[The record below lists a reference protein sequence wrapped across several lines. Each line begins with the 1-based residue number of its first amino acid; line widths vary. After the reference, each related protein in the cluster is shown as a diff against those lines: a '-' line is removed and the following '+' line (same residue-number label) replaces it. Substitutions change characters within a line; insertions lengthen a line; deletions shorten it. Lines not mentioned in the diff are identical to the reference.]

1 MNTAAPVS
9 GPLPAGGTTSST
21 PERQNGTPMHQRTVP
36 HSVFRREPDPADS
49 FIDLNRLLTIL
60 VRRARLIALSV
71 ALAVTLGITYLV
83 FATSVYTSLTQILL
97 DEDLSRYAEESEP
110 SPQSSQQ
117 VDMRISSAVEILK
130 SGRLAQRV
138 VDDLKLADNET
149 ILNPPQ
155 SPVAVVKGWAKSLT
169 SSTPAA
175 SEEALANG
183 RREKAAATLQQSL
196 TVERVG
202 RSAVLAVSFRSTD
215 PQLTAAI
222 TKRFA
227 EAFFED
233 QLSANFTATEQA
245 STWLQERLT
254 DIQARAQEA
263 ALEVERYRSENGL
276 TTARGEL
283 MSEQQLADLNSQ
295 LILAQADA
303 ASASARYA
311 QFRAIVEQGPD
322 KAIDNASIP
331 TQQAGGS
338 VLQELRERYNSVVKR
353 AQDIAQNFG
362 DDHPQAAALLA
373 EKENLAGQIYRELQQ
388 LTASFRNEYEV
399 ARSREVSLR
408 DSIGKV
414 AGNNAEANR
423 SSVRLRELEQKATA
437 LKALSE
443 SYLARFEQASQK
455 QSFPIAKARVIS
467 DAGVPTSPSSPKKTL
482 VLGLS
487 LVLGLMAGGALT
499 FVQELR
505 ERTFRLEN
513 DLRTILGLKPLGY
526 LPQVGG
532 SRKRKPAI
540 TGAKVVKTEPVPGEE
555 DDVIPL
561 ERMTRVVL
569 DAPRSAFAET
579 LRNARLTSETMLH
592 GRESRV
598 IGVTSALPGE
608 GKSTVA
614 TNFAAL
620 LAVSGKRTLLIDAD
634 VRRPGLSAMM
644 KPPPQ
649 VGLVEVLQGEIPW
662 MQAIK
667 TDRRSQLTI
676 LPIALRTDDARRHE
690 ANELMSS
697 VAMKQ
702 FIEEARQAYDYV
714 VVDLPPLGPV
724 VDAKAF
730 EPLADG
736 FLFVIEWGKT
746 STALVRELLAAEHR
760 IEGKVLGAILN
771 KADMSALP
779 SYSDA
784 GAAERHRDLYHQYY
798 VDQV

>member
-1 MNTAAPVS
+1 
-9 GPLPAGGTTSST
+9 
-21 PERQNGTPMHQRTVP
+21 MHQRTVP
-36 HSVFRREPDPADS
+36 HSSILRREPDPSDS
-49 FIDLNRLLTIL
+49 FIDLNRLLAIL
-60 VRRARLIALSV
+60 VRRARLIGLSV
-71 ALAVTLGITYLV
+71 ALAVALGVAYLL
-83 FATSVYTSLTQILL
+83 FATPVYTSQTQILL

-117 VDMRISSAVEILK
+117 IDMRISSAAEILK
-130 SGRLAQRV
+130 SGRLALRV
-138 VDDLKLADNET
+138 VDDLKLSDNET

-155 SPVAVVKGWAKSLT
+155 SPVAMVKGWAKALT
-169 SSTPAA
+169 SSAPDVP
-175 SEEALANG
+175 EEALANG

-196 TVERVG
+196 TVERAG

-215 PQLTAAI
+215 PQLAAAI
-222 TKRFA
+222 TRRYA

-311 QFRAIVEQGPD
+311 QFKAIVEQGPD
-322 KAIDNASIP
+322 KAVDNASIP

-353 AQDIAQNFG
+353 AQDITQNFG
-362 DDHPQAAALLA
+362 ADHPQAAALRA
-373 EKENLAGQIYRELQQ
+373 EKEDLAGQIYRELQQ
-388 LTASFRNEYEV
+388 LTASYRNEYEV
-399 ARSREVSLR
+399 ARSRETSLR
-408 DSIGKV
+408 ENIDKV
-414 AGNNAEANR
+414 AGSNAVANR

-443 SYLARFEQASQK
+443 SYLSRFEQASQK

-467 DAGVPTSPSSPKKTL
+467 DAGVPTAPSSPKKTL

-505 ERTFRLEN
+505 ERAFRLEN
-513 DLRTILGLKPLGY
+513 DVRTILGLKPLGY
-526 LPQVGG
+526 LPLVGG
-532 SRKRKPAI
+532 QKKRKPAMI
-540 TGAKVVKTEPVPGEE
+540 GAKAVKAEPAPGEADE
-555 DDVIPL
+555 DIPL
-561 ERMTRVVL
+561 ERMTRIVL

-579 LRNARLTSETMLH
+579 LRNAKLTSETMLT

-620 LAVSGKRTLLIDAD
+620 LAISGKRTLLIDAD

-644 KPPPQ
+644 KPAPQ
-649 VGLVEVLQGEIPW
+649 VGLIEAVSGEIPW
-662 MQAIK
+662 TQAVK

-676 LPIALRTDDARRHE
+676 LPIALGKDVARRHDG
-690 ANELMSS
+690 NELISS
-697 VAMKQ
+697 PAMKQ
-702 FIEEARQAYDYV
+702 LLDEARQAFDYV
-714 VVDLPPLGPV
+714 IVDLAPVGPV

-736 FLFVIEWGKT
+736 FLFVVEWGKT
-746 STALVRELLAAEHR
+746 PSNLVRDLLATKHR
-760 IEGKVLGAILN
+760 IEAKTLGVVLN
-771 KADMSALP
+771 KTDMAALAR
-779 SYSDA
+779 YSDA
-784 GAAERHRDLYHQYY
+784 GAAEKYRDLYDQYY
-798 VDQV
+798 TDNMEAAARR

>member
-1 MNTAAPVS
+1 
-9 GPLPAGGTTSST
+9 
-21 PERQNGTPMHQRTVP
+21 MHQRTVP
-36 HSVFRREPDPADS
+36 HSSILRREPDPSDS
-49 FIDLNRLLTIL
+49 FIDLNRLLAIL
-60 VRRARLIALSV
+60 VRRARLIGLSV
-71 ALAVTLGITYLV
+71 ALAVALGVAYLL
-83 FATSVYTSLTQILL
+83 FATPIYTSQTQILL

-117 VDMRISSAVEILK
+117 IDMRISSAAEILK
-130 SGRLAQRV
+130 SGRLALRV
-138 VDDLKLADNET
+138 VDDLKLSDNET

-155 SPVAVVKGWAKSLT
+155 SPVAMVKGWAKALT
-169 SSTPAA
+169 SSGPDVSQA
-175 SEEALANG
+175 ALANG

-196 TVERVG
+196 TVERAG

-215 PQLTAAI
+215 PQLAAAI
-222 TKRFA
+222 TKRYA

-311 QFRAIVEQGPD
+311 QFKAIVEQGPD
-322 KAIDNASIP
+322 KAVDNASIP

-353 AQDIAQNFG
+353 AQDITQNFG
-362 DDHPQAAALLA
+362 ADHPQAAALRA
-373 EKENLAGQIYRELQQ
+373 EKEDLAGQIYRELQQ
-388 LTASFRNEYEV
+388 LTASYRNEYEV
-399 ARSREVSLR
+399 ARSRETSLR
-408 DSIGKV
+408 ENIDKV
-414 AGNNAEANR
+414 AGSNAVANR

-443 SYLARFEQASQK
+443 SYLSRFEQASQK

-467 DAGVPTSPSSPKKTL
+467 DAGVPTAPSSPKKTL

-505 ERTFRLEN
+505 ERAFRLEN
-513 DLRTILGLKPLGY
+513 DVRTILGLKPLGY
-526 LPQVGG
+526 LPLVGG
-532 SRKRKPAI
+532 QKKRKPAMI
-540 TGAKVVKTEPVPGEE
+540 GAKAVKAEPAPGEAEE
-555 DDVIPL
+555 DIPL
-561 ERMTRVVL
+561 ERMTRIVL

-579 LRNARLTSETMLH
+579 LRNAKLTSETMLT

-620 LAVSGKRTLLIDAD
+620 LAISGKRTLLIDAD

-644 KPPPQ
+644 KPAPQ
-649 VGLVEVLQGEIPW
+649 VGLIEAVSGEIPW
-662 MQAIK
+662 TQAVK

-676 LPIALRTDDARRHE
+676 LPIALGKDAARRHDG
-690 ANELMSS
+690 NELISS
-697 VAMKQ
+697 PAMKQ
-702 FIEEARQAYDYV
+702 LLDEARQAFDYV
-714 VVDLPPLGPV
+714 IVDLAPVGPV

-736 FLFVIEWGKT
+736 FLFVVEWGKT
-746 STALVRELLAAEHR
+746 PSNLVRDLLAAEHR
-760 IEGKVLGAILN
+760 IEAKTLGVVLN
-771 KADMSALP
+771 KTDMAALAR
-779 SYSDA
+779 YSDA
-784 GAAERHRDLYHQYY
+784 GAAEKYRDLYDQYY
-798 VDQV
+798 TDNMEAAARR

>member
-1 MNTAAPVS
+1 
-9 GPLPAGGTTSST
+9 
-21 PERQNGTPMHQRTVP
+21 MHQRTVP
-36 HSVFRREPDPADS
+36 HSSILRREPDPSDS

-60 VRRARLIALSV
+60 VRRARLIGLSV
-71 ALAVTLGITYLV
+71 ALAVALGVAYLV
-83 FATSVYTSLTQILL
+83 FATPVYTSMTQILL

-110 SPQSSQQ
+110 GPQSSQQ
-117 VDMRISSAVEILK
+117 VDMRIASAAEILK
-130 SGRLAQRV
+130 SGRLALRV

-149 ILNPPQ
+149 IINPPQ
-155 SPVAVVKGWAKSLT
+155 SPVAVAKGWIKAIASFGAT
-169 SSTPAA
+169 GPQA
-175 SEEALANG
+175 SEEAIANG
-183 RREKAAATLQQSL
+183 RREKAAAVLQQAL
-196 TVERVG
+196 TVERVS

-215 PQLTAAI
+215 PQLAAAV
-222 TKRFA
+222 TKRYT

-245 STWLQERLT
+245 SSWLQERLT

-263 ALEVERYRSENGL
+263 ALEVEQYRAENGL

-311 QFRAIVEQGPD
+311 QFKAIVEQGPD
-322 KAIDNASIP
+322 KAIDNATIP
-331 TQQAGGS
+331 TQGTDAS
-338 VLQELRERYNSVVKR
+338 ALQELRNRYNSVVKR
-353 AQDIAQNFG
+353 AQDITKNFG
-362 DDHPQAAALLA
+362 ADHPQAAALRA
-373 EKENLAGQIYRELQQ
+373 EKEDLVGQIYRELQQ
-388 LTASFRNEYEV
+388 LTTSYRNEYDV
-399 ARSREVSLR
+399 ARSRETSLR
-408 DSIGKV
+408 ENIQKV

-443 SYLARFEQASQK
+443 SYLSRFEQASQK

-467 DAGVPTSPSSPKKTL
+467 DAGVPVSPSSPSKTM

-487 LVLGLMAGGALT
+487 VVLGLMAGGALT
-499 FVQELR
+499 FVQEMR
-505 ERTFRLEN
+505 ERAFRLEN
-513 DLRTILGLKPLGY
+513 DVRTILGLKPLGY
-526 LPQVGG
+526 LPLVGG
-532 SRKRKPAI
+532 APRKRKPATI
-540 TGAKVVKTEPVPGEE
+540 GAKALKTEPPSGAED

-569 DAPRSAFAET
+569 DAPRSAFTET
-579 LRNARLTSETMLH
+579 LRNAKLAAETMLH
-592 GRESRV
+592 GRQNRV

-620 LAVSGKRTLLIDAD
+620 LAISGKRTLLIDAD

-644 KPPPQ
+644 KPAPQ
-649 VGLVEVLQGEIPW
+649 TGLVEVLRGELPW
-662 MQAIK
+662 TQAVK
-667 TDRRSQLTI
+667 TDRRSQLAI
-676 LPIALRTDDARRHE
+676 LPIALHPGKARRHD

-697 VAMKQ
+697 NAMKEL
-702 FIEEARQAYDYV
+702 IDEARQHFDYV
-714 VVDLPPLGPV
+714 VVDLTPLGPV

-736 FLFVIEWGKT
+736 FLFVVEWGRT
-746 STALVRELLAAEHR
+746 SANFVRDLLAAEHR
-760 IEGKVLGAILN
+760 IEGKTLGVILN
-771 KADMSALP
+771 KTDMAAL
-779 SYSDA
+779 SRYSDA
-784 GAAERHRDLYHQYY
+784 GGAEQYRDLYEKYY
-798 VDQV
+798 TDSMKGMTG

>member
-1 MNTAAPVS
+1 
-9 GPLPAGGTTSST
+9 
-21 PERQNGTPMHQRTVP
+21 MHQRTVP
-36 HSVFRREPDPADS
+36 HSSILRREPDPSDS
-49 FIDLNRLLTIL
+49 FIDLNRLLAIL
-60 VRRARLIALSV
+60 VRRARLIGLSV
-71 ALAVTLGITYLV
+71 ALAVALGVAYLL
-83 FATSVYTSLTQILL
+83 FATPVYTSQTQILL

-117 VDMRISSAVEILK
+117 IDMRISSAAEILK
-130 SGRLAQRV
+130 SGRLALRV
-138 VDDLKLADNET
+138 VDDLKLSDNET

-155 SPVAVVKGWAKSLT
+155 SPVAMVKGWAKALT
-169 SSTPAA
+169 SSGPDVP
-175 SEEALANG
+175 EEALANG
-183 RREKAAATLQQSL
+183 RREKAAASLQQSL
-196 TVERVG
+196 TVERAG

-215 PQLTAAI
+215 PQLAAAI
-222 TKRFA
+222 TRRYA

-311 QFRAIVEQGPD
+311 QFKAIVEQGPD
-322 KAIDNASIP
+322 KAVDNASIP

-353 AQDIAQNFG
+353 AQDITQNFG
-362 DDHPQAAALLA
+362 ADHPQAAALRA
-373 EKENLAGQIYRELQQ
+373 EKEDLAGQIYRELQQ
-388 LTASFRNEYEV
+388 LTASYRNEYEV
-399 ARSREVSLR
+399 ARSRETSLR
-408 DSIGKV
+408 ENIDKV
-414 AGNNAEANR
+414 AGSNAVANR

-443 SYLARFEQASQK
+443 SYLSRFEQASQK

-467 DAGVPTSPSSPKKTL
+467 DAGVPTAPSSPKKTL

-505 ERTFRLEN
+505 ERAFRLEN
-513 DLRTILGLKPLGY
+513 DVRTILGLKPLGY
-526 LPQVGG
+526 LPLVGG
-532 SRKRKPAI
+532 QKKRKPAMI
-540 TGAKVVKTEPVPGEE
+540 GAKAVKAEPAPGEADE
-555 DDVIPL
+555 DIPL
-561 ERMTRVVL
+561 ERMTRIVL

-579 LRNARLTSETMLH
+579 LRNAKLTSETMLT

-620 LAVSGKRTLLIDAD
+620 LAISGKRTLLIDAD

-644 KPPPQ
+644 KPAPQ
-649 VGLVEVLQGEIPW
+649 VGLIEAVSGEIPW
-662 MQAIK
+662 TQAVK

-676 LPIALRTDDARRHE
+676 LPIALGKDAARRHDG
-690 ANELMSS
+690 NELISS
-697 VAMKQ
+697 PAMKQ
-702 FIEEARQAYDYV
+702 LLDEARQAFDYV
-714 VVDLPPLGPV
+714 IVDLAPVGPV

-736 FLFVIEWGKT
+736 FLFVVEWGKT
-746 STALVRELLAAEHR
+746 PSNLVRDLLAAEHR
-760 IEGKVLGAILN
+760 IEAKTLGVVLN
-771 KADMSALP
+771 KTDMAALAR
-779 SYSDA
+779 YSDA
-784 GAAERHRDLYHQYY
+784 GAAEKYRDLYDQYY
-798 VDQV
+798 TDNMEAAARR

>member
-1 MNTAAPVS
+1 
-9 GPLPAGGTTSST
+9 
-21 PERQNGTPMHQRTVP
+21 MHQRTVP
-36 HSVFRREPDPADS
+36 HSSILRREPDPSDS
-49 FIDLNRLLTIL
+49 FIDLNRLLAIL
-60 VRRARLIALSV
+60 VRRARLIGLSV
-71 ALAVTLGITYLV
+71 ALAVALGVAYLL
-83 FATSVYTSLTQILL
+83 FATPVYTSQTQILL

-117 VDMRISSAVEILK
+117 IDMRISSAAEILK
-130 SGRLAQRV
+130 SGRLALRV
-138 VDDLKLADNET
+138 VDDLKLSDNET

-155 SPVAVVKGWAKSLT
+155 SPVAMVKGWAKALT
-169 SSTPAA
+169 SSGPDA

-196 TVERVG
+196 TVERAG

-215 PQLTAAI
+215 PQLAAAI
-222 TKRFA
+222 TKRYA
-227 EAFFED
+227 EAFFEE

-254 DIQARAQEA
+254 DIQARAQDA
-263 ALEVERYRSENGL
+263 ALEVERYRDENGL

-311 QFRAIVEQGPD
+311 QFKAIVEQGPD
-322 KAIDNASIP
+322 KAVDNASIP

-353 AQDIAQNFG
+353 AQDITQNFG
-362 DDHPQAAALLA
+362 ADHPQAAALRA
-373 EKENLAGQIYRELQQ
+373 EKEDLAGQIYRELQQ
-388 LTASFRNEYEV
+388 LTASYRNEYEV
-399 ARSREVSLR
+399 ARSRETSLR
-408 DSIGKV
+408 ENIDKV
-414 AGNNAEANR
+414 AGSNAVANR

-443 SYLARFEQASQK
+443 SYLSRFEQASQK

-467 DAGVPTSPSSPKKTL
+467 DAGVPTAPSSPKKTL

-505 ERTFRLEN
+505 ERAFRLEN
-513 DLRTILGLKPLGY
+513 DVRTILGLKPLGY
-526 LPQVGG
+526 LPLVGG
-532 SRKRKPAI
+532 QKKRKPAMI
-540 TGAKVVKTEPVPGEE
+540 GAKAVKAEPAPGEADE
-555 DDVIPL
+555 DIPL
-561 ERMTRVVL
+561 ERMTRIVL

-579 LRNARLTSETMLH
+579 LRNAKLTSETMLTGH
-592 GRESRV
+592 ESRV

-620 LAVSGKRTLLIDAD
+620 LAISGKRTLLIDAD

-644 KPPPQ
+644 KPAPQ
-649 VGLVEVLQGEIPW
+649 IGLIEAVSGEIPW
-662 MQAIK
+662 TQAVK

-676 LPIALRTDDARRHE
+676 LPIALGKDAARRHDG
-690 ANELMSS
+690 NELISS
-697 VAMKQ
+697 PAMKQ
-702 FIEEARQAYDYV
+702 LLDEARQAFDYV
-714 VVDLPPLGPV
+714 IVDLAPVGPV

-736 FLFVIEWGKT
+736 YLFVVEWGKT
-746 STALVRELLAAEHR
+746 PSNLVRDLLAAEHR
-760 IEGKVLGAILN
+760 IEAKTLGVVLN
-771 KADMSALP
+771 KTDMAALAR
-779 SYSDA
+779 YSDA
-784 GAAERHRDLYHQYY
+784 GAAEKYRDLYDQYY
-798 VDQV
+798 TDNMEAAARR

>member
-1 MNTAAPVS
+1 
-9 GPLPAGGTTSST
+9 
-21 PERQNGTPMHQRTVP
+21 MHQRTVP
-36 HSVFRREPDPADS
+36 HSSILRREPDPSDS
-49 FIDLNRLLTIL
+49 FIDLNRLLAIL
-60 VRRARLIALSV
+60 VRRARLIGLSV
-71 ALAVTLGITYLV
+71 ALAVALGVAYLL
-83 FATSVYTSLTQILL
+83 FATPVYTSQTQILL

-117 VDMRISSAVEILK
+117 IDMRISSAAEILK
-130 SGRLAQRV
+130 SGRLALRV

-155 SPVAVVKGWAKSLT
+155 SPIAMVKGWAKALT
-169 SSTPAA
+169 SSDPDVP
-175 SEEALANG
+175 EEALANG

-196 TVERVG
+196 TVERAG

-215 PQLTAAI
+215 PQLAAAI
-222 TKRFA
+222 TKRYA

-254 DIQARAQEA
+254 DIQARAQDA
-263 ALEVERYRSENGL
+263 ALEVERYRDENGL

-311 QFRAIVEQGPD
+311 QFKAIVEQGPD
-322 KAIDNASIP
+322 KAVDNASIP

-338 VLQELRERYNSVVKR
+338 VLQQLRERYNSVVKR
-353 AQDIAQNFG
+353 GQDIAQNFG
-362 DDHPQAAALLA
+362 ADHPQAAALRA
-373 EKENLAGQIYRELQQ
+373 EKEDLAGQIYRELQQ
-388 LTASFRNEYEV
+388 LTASYRNEYEV
-399 ARSREVSLR
+399 ARSRETSLR
-408 DSIGKV
+408 ENIDKV
-414 AGNNAEANR
+414 AGSNAVANR

-443 SYLARFEQASQK
+443 SYLSRFEQASQK

-467 DAGVPTSPSSPKKTL
+467 DAGVPTAPSSPKKTL

-505 ERTFRLEN
+505 ERAFRLEN
-513 DLRTILGLKPLGY
+513 DVRTILGLKPLGY
-526 LPQVGG
+526 LPLVGG
-532 SRKRKPAI
+532 QKKRKPAMI
-540 TGAKVVKTEPVPGEE
+540 GAKAVKAEPAPGEAEE
-555 DDVIPL
+555 DIPL
-561 ERMTRVVL
+561 ERMTRIVL

-579 LRNARLTSETMLH
+579 LRNAKLTSETMLT

-620 LAVSGKRTLLIDAD
+620 LAISGKRTLLIDAD

-644 KPPPQ
+644 KPAPQ
-649 VGLVEVLQGEIPW
+649 IGLIEAVSGEIPW
-662 MQAIK
+662 TQAVK

-676 LPIALRTDDARRHE
+676 LPIALGKDAARRHDG
-690 ANELMSS
+690 NELISS
-697 VAMKQ
+697 PAMKQ
-702 FIEEARQAYDYV
+702 LLDEARQAFDYV
-714 VVDLPPLGPV
+714 IVDLAPVGPV

-736 FLFVIEWGKT
+736 FLFVVEWGKT
-746 STALVRELLAAEHR
+746 PSNLVRDLLAAEHR
-760 IEGKVLGAILN
+760 IEAKTLGIVLN
-771 KADMSALP
+771 KTDMAALAR
-779 SYSDA
+779 YSDA
-784 GAAERHRDLYHQYY
+784 GAAEKYRDLYDQYY
-798 VDQV
+798 TDNMEAAARR

>member
-1 MNTAAPVS
+1 
-9 GPLPAGGTTSST
+9 
-21 PERQNGTPMHQRTVP
+21 MHQRTVP
-36 HSVFRREPDPADS
+36 HSSILRREPDPSDS
-49 FIDLNRLLTIL
+49 FIDLNRLLAIL
-60 VRRARLIALSV
+60 VRRARLIGLSV
-71 ALAVTLGITYLV
+71 ALAVALGVAYLL
-83 FATSVYTSLTQILL
+83 FATPVYTSQTQILL

-117 VDMRISSAVEILK
+117 IDMRISSAAEILK
-130 SGRLAQRV
+130 SGRLALRV
-138 VDDLKLADNET
+138 VDDLKLSDNET

-155 SPVAVVKGWAKSLT
+155 SPVAMVKGWAKVLT
-169 SSTPAA
+169 SSGPDV
-175 SEEALANG
+175 SEEAMANG

-196 TVERVG
+196 TVERAG

-215 PQLTAAI
+215 PQLAAAI
-222 TKRFA
+222 TKRYA

-254 DIQARAQEA
+254 DIQARAQDA
-263 ALEVERYRSENGL
+263 ALEVERYRDENGL

-311 QFRAIVEQGPD
+311 QFKAIVEQGPD
-322 KAIDNASIP
+322 KAVDNASIP

-353 AQDIAQNFG
+353 AQDITQNFG
-362 DDHPQAAALLA
+362 ADHPQAAALRA
-373 EKENLAGQIYRELQQ
+373 EREDLAGQIYRELQQ
-388 LTASFRNEYEV
+388 LTASYRNEYEV
-399 ARSREVSLR
+399 ARSRETSLR
-408 DSIGKV
+408 ENIDKV
-414 AGNNAEANR
+414 AGSNAVANR

-443 SYLARFEQASQK
+443 SYLSRFEQASQK

-467 DAGVPTSPSSPKKTL
+467 DAGVPTAPSSPKKTL

-505 ERTFRLEN
+505 ERAFRLEN
-513 DLRTILGLKPLGY
+513 DVRTILGLKPLGY
-526 LPQVGG
+526 LPLVGG
-532 SRKRKPAI
+532 QKKRKPAMI
-540 TGAKVVKTEPVPGEE
+540 GAKAVKAEPAPGEAEE
-555 DDVIPL
+555 DIPL
-561 ERMTRVVL
+561 ERMTRIVL

-579 LRNARLTSETMLH
+579 LRNAKLTSETMLTGH
-592 GRESRV
+592 ESRV

-620 LAVSGKRTLLIDAD
+620 LAISGKRTLLIDAD

-644 KPPPQ
+644 KPAPQ
-649 VGLVEVLQGEIPW
+649 IGLIEAVSGEIPW
-662 MQAIK
+662 TQAVK

-676 LPIALRTDDARRHE
+676 LPIALGKDAARRHDG
-690 ANELMSS
+690 NELISS
-697 VAMKQ
+697 PAMKQ
-702 FIEEARQAYDYV
+702 LLDEARQAFDYV
-714 VVDLPPLGPV
+714 IVDLAPVGPV

-736 FLFVIEWGKT
+736 FLFVVEWGKT
-746 STALVRELLAAEHR
+746 PSNLVRDLLAAEHR
-760 IEGKVLGAILN
+760 IEAKTLGVVLN
-771 KADMSALP
+771 KTDMAALAR
-779 SYSDA
+779 YSDA
-784 GAAERHRDLYHQYY
+784 GAAEKYRDLYDQYY
-798 VDQV
+798 TDNMEAAARR

>member
-1 MNTAAPVS
+1 
-9 GPLPAGGTTSST
+9 
-21 PERQNGTPMHQRTVP
+21 MHQRTVP
-36 HSVFRREPDPADS
+36 HSSILRREPDPSDS
-49 FIDLNRLLTIL
+49 FIDLNRLLAIL
-60 VRRARLIALSV
+60 VRRARLIGLSV
-71 ALAVTLGITYLV
+71 ALAVALGIAYLL
-83 FATSVYTSLTQILL
+83 FATPVYTSQTQILL

-117 VDMRISSAVEILK
+117 IDMRISSAAEILK
-130 SGRLAQRV
+130 SGRLALRV

-155 SPVAVVKGWAKSLT
+155 SPVAMVKGWAKALT
-169 SSTPAA
+169 SSGPDVP
-175 SEEALANG
+175 EEALANG

-196 TVERVG
+196 TVERAG

-215 PQLTAAI
+215 PQLAAAI
-222 TKRFA
+222 TKRYA

-254 DIQARAQEA
+254 DIQARAQDA
-263 ALEVERYRSENGL
+263 ALEVERYRDENGL

-311 QFRAIVEQGPD
+311 QFKAIVEQGPD
-322 KAIDNASIP
+322 KAVDNASIP

-338 VLQELRERYNSVVKR
+338 VLQQLRERYNSVVKR
-353 AQDIAQNFG
+353 GQDIAQNFG
-362 DDHPQAAALLA
+362 ADHPQAAALRA
-373 EKENLAGQIYRELQQ
+373 EKEDLAGQIYRELQQ
-388 LTASFRNEYEV
+388 LTASYRNEYEV
-399 ARSREVSLR
+399 ARSRETSLR
-408 DSIGKV
+408 ENIDKV
-414 AGNNAEANR
+414 AGSNAVANR

-443 SYLARFEQASQK
+443 SYLSRFEQASQK

-467 DAGVPTSPSSPKKTL
+467 DAGVPTAPSSPKKTL

-505 ERTFRLEN
+505 ERAFRLEN
-513 DLRTILGLKPLGY
+513 DVRTILGLKPLGY
-526 LPQVGG
+526 LPLVGG
-532 SRKRKPAI
+532 QKKRKPAMI
-540 TGAKVVKTEPVPGEE
+540 GAKAVKAEPAPGEAEE
-555 DDVIPL
+555 DIPL
-561 ERMTRVVL
+561 ERMTRIVL

-579 LRNARLTSETMLH
+579 LRNAKLTSETMLT

-620 LAVSGKRTLLIDAD
+620 LAISGKRTLLIDAD

-644 KPPPQ
+644 KPAPQ
-649 VGLVEVLQGEIPW
+649 VGLIEAVSGEIPW
-662 MQAIK
+662 TQAVK

-676 LPIALRTDDARRHE
+676 LPIALGKDAARRHDG
-690 ANELMSS
+690 NELISS
-697 VAMKQ
+697 PAMKQ
-702 FIEEARQAYDYV
+702 LLDEARQAFDYV
-714 VVDLPPLGPV
+714 IVDLAPVGPV

-736 FLFVIEWGKT
+736 FLFVVEWGKT
-746 STALVRELLAAEHR
+746 PSNLVRDLLAAEHR
-760 IEGKVLGAILN
+760 IEAKTLGVVLN
-771 KADMSALP
+771 KTDMAALAR
-779 SYSDA
+779 YSDA
-784 GAAERHRDLYHQYY
+784 GAAEKYRDLYDQYY
-798 VDQV
+798 TDNMEAAARR

>member
-1 MNTAAPVS
+1 
-9 GPLPAGGTTSST
+9 
-21 PERQNGTPMHQRTVP
+21 MHQRTVP
-36 HSVFRREPDPADS
+36 HSSILRREPDPSDS
-49 FIDLNRLLTIL
+49 FIDLNRLLAIL
-60 VRRARLIALSV
+60 VRRARLIGLSV
-71 ALAVTLGITYLV
+71 ALAVTLGVAYLL
-83 FATSVYTSLTQILL
+83 FATPVYTSQTQILL

-117 VDMRISSAVEILK
+117 IDMRISSAAEILK
-130 SGRLAQRV
+130 SGRLALRV
-138 VDDLKLADNET
+138 VDDLKLSDNET

-155 SPVAVVKGWAKSLT
+155 SPVAMVKGWAKALT
-169 SSTPAA
+169 SSGPDV
-175 SEEALANG
+175 SQEALANG

-196 TVERVG
+196 TVERAG

-215 PQLTAAI
+215 PQLAAAI
-222 TKRFA
+222 TKRYA

-311 QFRAIVEQGPD
+311 QFKAIVEQGPD
-322 KAIDNASIP
+322 KAVDNASIP

-353 AQDIAQNFG
+353 AQDITQNFG
-362 DDHPQAAALLA
+362 ADHPQAAALRA
-373 EKENLAGQIYRELQQ
+373 EKEDLAGQIYRELQQ
-388 LTASFRNEYEV
+388 LTASYRNEYEV
-399 ARSREVSLR
+399 ARSRETSLR
-408 DSIGKV
+408 ENIDKV
-414 AGNNAEANR
+414 AGSNAVANR

-443 SYLARFEQASQK
+443 SYLSRFEQASQK

-467 DAGVPTSPSSPKKTL
+467 DAGVPTAPSSPKKTL

-505 ERTFRLEN
+505 ERAFRLEN
-513 DLRTILGLKPLGY
+513 DVRTILGLKPLGY
-526 LPQVGG
+526 LPLVGG
-532 SRKRKPAI
+532 QKKRKPMI
-540 TGAKVVKTEPVPGEE
+540 GAKAVKAEPAPGEADE
-555 DDVIPL
+555 DIPL
-561 ERMTRVVL
+561 ERMTRIVL

-579 LRNARLTSETMLH
+579 LRNAKLTSETMLT

-620 LAVSGKRTLLIDAD
+620 LAISGKRTLLIDAD

-644 KPPPQ
+644 KPAPQ
-649 VGLVEVLQGEIPW
+649 IGLIEAVSGEIPW
-662 MQAIK
+662 TQAVK

-676 LPIALRTDDARRHE
+676 LPIALGKDAARRHDG
-690 ANELMSS
+690 NELISS
-697 VAMKQ
+697 PAMKQ
-702 FIEEARQAYDYV
+702 LLDEARQAFDYV
-714 VVDLPPLGPV
+714 IVDLAPVGPV

-736 FLFVIEWGKT
+736 FLFVVEWGKT
-746 STALVRELLAAEHR
+746 PSNLVRDLLAAEHR
-760 IEGKVLGAILN
+760 IEAKTLGVVLN
-771 KADMSALP
+771 KTDMAALAR
-779 SYSDA
+779 YSDA
-784 GAAERHRDLYHQYY
+784 GAAEKYRDLYDQYY
-798 VDQV
+798 TDNMEAAARR

>member
-1 MNTAAPVS
+1 
-9 GPLPAGGTTSST
+9 
-21 PERQNGTPMHQRTVP
+21 MHQRTVS

-71 ALAVTLGITYLV
+71 ALAVALGVAYLLL
-83 FATSVYTSLTQILL
+83 ATPVYTSMTQILL

-117 VDMRISSAVEILK
+117 IDMRMASAVEILK
-130 SGRLAQRV
+130 SGRLALRV
-138 VDDLKLADNET
+138 VDDLKLADNDT
-149 ILNPPQ
+149 VLNPPR
-155 SPVAVVKGWAKSLT
+155 SPAAIVKGWAKSLASATPET
-169 SSTPAA
+169 S
-175 SEEALANG
+175 EDG
-183 RREKAAATLQQSL
+183 RRGKAAATLQQSL
-196 TVERVG
+196 TVERVA

-215 PQLTAAI
+215 PQLAAAV
-222 TKRFA
+222 TKRYA

-263 ALEVERYRSENGL
+263 ALEVERYRAENGL

-322 KAIDNASIP
+322 KAVDNASIP

-353 AQDIAQNFG
+353 AQDIARNFG
-362 DDHPQAAALLA
+362 ADHPQAAALRA
-373 EKENLAGQIYRELQQ
+373 ERENLAGQVYRELQQ

-408 DSIGKV
+408 ESIDKV
-414 AGNNAEANR
+414 AGSNAAANR

-443 SYLARFEQASQK
+443 SYLGRFEQASQK

-467 DAGVPTSPSSPKKTL
+467 DAGVPTSPSSPRKTL

-487 LVLGLMAGGALT
+487 LALGLMAGGALT

-505 ERTFRLEN
+505 ERAFRLEN
-513 DLRTILGLKPLGY
+513 DVRTILGLKPLGY
-526 LPQVGG
+526 LPLVGG
-532 SRKRKPAI
+532 PKRRRPATI
-540 TGAKVVKTEPVPGEE
+540 GAKAVKTEPGDGEE
-555 DDVIPL
+555 EDIPL

-569 DAPRSAFAET
+569 DAPRSVFAET
-579 LRNARLTSETMLH
+579 LRNAKLASDVMLH
-592 GRESRV
+592 GHGTRV
-598 IGVTSALPGE
+598 IGITSALPGE

-614 TNFAAL
+614 VNFAAL
-620 LAVSGKRTLLIDAD
+620 LAVSGRRTLLIDAD
-634 VRRPGLSAMM
+634 LRRPSLGAIM
-644 KPPPQ
+644 KPE
-649 VGLVEVLQGEIPW
+649 VGLIEALNGEIAW
-662 MQAIK
+662 NQAVR
-667 TDRRSQLTI
+667 TDRRSQLSI
-676 LPIALRTDDARRHE
+676 LPIALRPGADRAAH
-690 ANELMSS
+690 ANDLISS
-697 VAMKQ
+697 PAMRQ
-702 FIEEARQAYDYV
+702 LIEETRQAFDHV
-714 VVDLPPLGPV
+714 VVDLPPLAPV
-724 VDAKAF
+724 IDAKAF
-730 EPLADG
+730 EPMADG
-736 FLFVIEWGKT
+736 FLFVVEWGRT
-746 STALVRELLAAEHR
+746 PANLVRDLLAAEQR
-760 IEGKVLGAILN
+760 IESKILGVVLN
-771 KADMSALP
+771 KTDMDALP
-779 SYSDA
+779 RYSDA
-784 GAAERHRDLYHQYY
+784 GAAEKYRDLYDQYY
-798 VDQV
+798 TDSMKDIARR

>member
-1 MNTAAPVS
+1 
-9 GPLPAGGTTSST
+9 
-21 PERQNGTPMHQRTVP
+21 MHQRTVP
-36 HSVFRREPDPADS
+36 HSSILRREPDPSDS
-49 FIDLNRLLTIL
+49 FIDLNRLLAIL
-60 VRRARLIALSV
+60 VRRARLIGLSV
-71 ALAVTLGITYLV
+71 ALAVALGVAYLL
-83 FATSVYTSLTQILL
+83 FATPVYTSQTQILL

-117 VDMRISSAVEILK
+117 IDMRISSAAEILK
-130 SGRLAQRV
+130 SGRLALRV
-138 VDDLKLADNET
+138 VDDLKLSDNET

-155 SPVAVVKGWAKSLT
+155 SPVAMVKGWAKALT
-169 SSTPAA
+169 SSGPDV
-175 SEEALANG
+175 SEEAMANG

-196 TVERVG
+196 TVERAG

-215 PQLTAAI
+215 PQLAAAI
-222 TKRFA
+222 TKRYA

-254 DIQARAQEA
+254 DIQARAQDA
-263 ALEVERYRSENGL
+263 ALEVERYRDENGL

-311 QFRAIVEQGPD
+311 QFKAIVEQGPD
-322 KAIDNASIP
+322 KAVDNASIP

-353 AQDIAQNFG
+353 AQDITQNFG
-362 DDHPQAAALLA
+362 ADHPQAAALRA
-373 EKENLAGQIYRELQQ
+373 EKEDLAGQIYRELQQ
-388 LTASFRNEYEV
+388 LTASYRNEYEV
-399 ARSREVSLR
+399 ARSRETSLR
-408 DSIGKV
+408 ENIDKV
-414 AGNNAEANR
+414 AGSNAVANR

-443 SYLARFEQASQK
+443 SYLSRFEQASQK

-467 DAGVPTSPSSPKKTL
+467 DAGVPTAPSSPKKTL

-505 ERTFRLEN
+505 ERAFRLEN
-513 DLRTILGLKPLGY
+513 DVRTILGLKPLGY
-526 LPQVGG
+526 LPLVGG
-532 SRKRKPAI
+532 QKKRKPAMI
-540 TGAKVVKTEPVPGEE
+540 GAKAVKAEPAPGEADE
-555 DDVIPL
+555 DIPL
-561 ERMTRVVL
+561 ERMTRIVL

-579 LRNARLTSETMLH
+579 LRNAKLTSETMLT

-620 LAVSGKRTLLIDAD
+620 LAISGKRTLLIDAD

-644 KPPPQ
+644 KPAPQ
-649 VGLVEVLQGEIPW
+649 VGLIEAVSGEIPW
-662 MQAIK
+662 TQAVK

-676 LPIALRTDDARRHE
+676 LPIALGKDAARRHDG
-690 ANELMSS
+690 NELISS
-697 VAMKQ
+697 PAMKQ
-702 FIEEARQAYDYV
+702 LLDEARQAFDYV
-714 VVDLPPLGPV
+714 IVDLAPVGPV

-736 FLFVIEWGKT
+736 FLFVVEWGKT
-746 STALVRELLAAEHR
+746 PSNLVRDLLAAEHR
-760 IEGKVLGAILN
+760 IEAKTLGVVLN
-771 KADMSALP
+771 KTDMAALAR
-779 SYSDA
+779 YSDA
-784 GAAERHRDLYHQYY
+784 GAAEKYRDLYDQYY
-798 VDQV
+798 TDNMEAAARR

>member
-1 MNTAAPVS
+1 
-9 GPLPAGGTTSST
+9 
-21 PERQNGTPMHQRTVP
+21 MHQRTVP
-36 HSVFRREPDPADS
+36 HSSILRREPDPSDS
-49 FIDLNRLLTIL
+49 FIDLNRLLAIL
-60 VRRARLIALSV
+60 VRRARLIGLSV
-71 ALAVTLGITYLV
+71 ALAVALGVAYLL
-83 FATSVYTSLTQILL
+83 FATPVYTSQTQILL

-117 VDMRISSAVEILK
+117 IDMRISSAAEILK
-130 SGRLAQRV
+130 SGRLALRV
-138 VDDLKLADNET
+138 VDDLKLSDNET

-155 SPVAVVKGWAKSLT
+155 SPVAMVKGWAKALT
-169 SSTPAA
+169 SSGPDVP
-175 SEEALANG
+175 EEALANG

-196 TVERVG
+196 TVERAG

-215 PQLTAAI
+215 PQLAAAI
-222 TKRFA
+222 TKRYA

-254 DIQARAQEA
+254 DIQARAQDA

-311 QFRAIVEQGPD
+311 QFKAIVEQGPD
-322 KAIDNASIP
+322 KAVDNASIP

-353 AQDIAQNFG
+353 AQDITQNFG
-362 DDHPQAAALLA
+362 ADHPQAAALRA
-373 EKENLAGQIYRELQQ
+373 EKEDLAGQIYRELQQ
-388 LTASFRNEYEV
+388 LTASYRNEYEV
-399 ARSREVSLR
+399 ARSRETSLR
-408 DSIGKV
+408 ENIDKV
-414 AGNNAEANR
+414 AGSNAVANR

-443 SYLARFEQASQK
+443 SYLSRFEQASQK

-467 DAGVPTSPSSPKKTL
+467 DAGVPTAPSSPKKTL

-505 ERTFRLEN
+505 ERAFRLEN
-513 DLRTILGLKPLGY
+513 DVRTILGLKPLGY
-526 LPQVGG
+526 LPLVGG
-532 SRKRKPAI
+532 QKKRKPAMI
-540 TGAKVVKTEPVPGEE
+540 GAKAVKAEPAPGEAEE
-555 DDVIPL
+555 DIPL
-561 ERMTRVVL
+561 ERMTRIVL

-579 LRNARLTSETMLH
+579 LRNAKLTSETMLT

-620 LAVSGKRTLLIDAD
+620 LAISGKRTLLIDAD

-644 KPPPQ
+644 KPAPQ
-649 VGLVEVLQGEIPW
+649 IGLIEAVSGEIPW
-662 MQAIK
+662 TQAVK

-676 LPIALRTDDARRHE
+676 LPIALGKDAARRHDG
-690 ANELMSS
+690 NELISS
-697 VAMKQ
+697 PAMKQ
-702 FIEEARQAYDYV
+702 LLDEARQAFDYV
-714 VVDLPPLGPV
+714 IVDLAPVGPV

-736 FLFVIEWGKT
+736 FLFVVEWGKT
-746 STALVRELLAAEHR
+746 PSNLVRDLLAAEHR
-760 IEGKVLGAILN
+760 IEAKTLGVVLN
-771 KADMSALP
+771 KTDMAALAR
-779 SYSDA
+779 YSDA
-784 GAAERHRDLYHQYY
+784 GAAEKYRDLYDQYY
-798 VDQV
+798 TDNMEAAARR

>member
-1 MNTAAPVS
+1 
-9 GPLPAGGTTSST
+9 
-21 PERQNGTPMHQRTVP
+21 MHQRTVP
-36 HSVFRREPDPADS
+36 HSSILRREPDPSDS
-49 FIDLNRLLTIL
+49 FIDLNRLLAIL
-60 VRRARLIALSV
+60 VRRARLIGLSV
-71 ALAVTLGITYLV
+71 ALAVTLGVAYLL
-83 FATSVYTSLTQILL
+83 FATPVYTSQTQILL

-117 VDMRISSAVEILK
+117 IDMRISSAAEILK
-130 SGRLAQRV
+130 SGRLALRV
-138 VDDLKLADNET
+138 VDDLKLSDNET

-155 SPVAVVKGWAKSLT
+155 SPAAMVKGWAKALT
-169 SSTPAA
+169 SSGPDV

-196 TVERVG
+196 TVERAG

-215 PQLTAAI
+215 PQLAAAI
-222 TKRFA
+222 TKRYA

-254 DIQARAQEA
+254 DIQARAQDA
-263 ALEVERYRSENGL
+263 ALEVERYRDENGL

-311 QFRAIVEQGPD
+311 QFKAIVEQGPD
-322 KAIDNASIP
+322 KAVDNASIP

-353 AQDIAQNFG
+353 AQDITQNFG
-362 DDHPQAAALLA
+362 ADHPQAAALRA
-373 EKENLAGQIYRELQQ
+373 EKEDLAGQIYRELQQ
-388 LTASFRNEYEV
+388 LTASYRNEYEV
-399 ARSREVSLR
+399 ARSRETSLR
-408 DSIGKV
+408 ENIDKV
-414 AGNNAEANR
+414 AGSNALANR

-443 SYLARFEQASQK
+443 SYLSRFEQASQK

-467 DAGVPTSPSSPKKTL
+467 DAGVPTAPSSPKKTL

-505 ERTFRLEN
+505 ERAFRLEN
-513 DLRTILGLKPLGY
+513 DVRTILGLKPLGY
-526 LPQVGG
+526 LPLVGG
-532 SRKRKPAI
+532 QKKRKPAMI
-540 TGAKVVKTEPVPGEE
+540 GAKAVKAEPAPGEADE
-555 DDVIPL
+555 DIPL
-561 ERMTRVVL
+561 ERMTRIVL

-579 LRNARLTSETMLH
+579 LRNAKLTSETMLT

-620 LAVSGKRTLLIDAD
+620 LAISGKRTLLIDAD

-644 KPPPQ
+644 KPAPQ
-649 VGLVEVLQGEIPW
+649 IGLIEAVSGEIPW
-662 MQAIK
+662 TQAVK

-676 LPIALRTDDARRHE
+676 LPIALGKDAARRHDG
-690 ANELMSS
+690 NELISS
-697 VAMKQ
+697 PAMKQ
-702 FIEEARQAYDYV
+702 LLDEARQAFDYV
-714 VVDLPPLGPV
+714 IVDLAPVGPV

-736 FLFVIEWGKT
+736 FLFVVEWGKT
-746 STALVRELLAAEHR
+746 PSNLVRDLLAAEHR
-760 IEGKVLGAILN
+760 IEAKTLGVVLN
-771 KADMSALP
+771 KTDMAALAR
-779 SYSDA
+779 YSDA
-784 GAAERHRDLYHQYY
+784 GAAEKYRDLYDQYY
-798 VDQV
+798 TDNMEAAARR

>member
-1 MNTAAPVS
+1 
-9 GPLPAGGTTSST
+9 
-21 PERQNGTPMHQRTVP
+21 MHQRTVP

-71 ALAVTLGITYLV
+71 ALAVALGIAYLL
-83 FATSVYTSLTQILL
+83 FATPVYTSMTQVLL

-117 VDMRISSAVEILK
+117 VDMRIASAIEILK

-149 ILNPPQ
+149 ILNPPR

-175 SEEALANG
+175 SEEALAKG
-183 RREKAAATLQQSL
+183 RRDKAAATLQQSL
-196 TVERVG
+196 TVERVA

-215 PQLTAAI
+215 PQLAAAV
-222 TKRFA
+222 TKRYA

-263 ALEVERYRSENGL
+263 ALEVERYRAENGL

-331 TQQAGGS
+331 TQQAGGA

-362 DDHPQAAALLA
+362 ADHPQAAALRA

-408 DSIGKV
+408 ESINKV
-414 AGNNAEANR
+414 AGSNAEANR

-443 SYLARFEQASQK
+443 SYLSRFEQASQK

-467 DAGVPTSPSSPKKTL
+467 DAGVPTSPSSPRKTL

-505 ERTFRLEN
+505 ERAFRLEN
-513 DLRTILGLKPLGY
+513 DVRTILGLKPLGY
-526 LPQVGG
+526 LPLVGG
-532 SRKRKPAI
+532 PRKRKPAMI
-540 TGAKVVKTEPVPGEE
+540 GAKAVKTEPGAGEE
-555 DDVIPL
+555 EDVVPL

-569 DAPRSAFAET
+569 DAPRSVFAET
-579 LRNARLTSETMLH
+579 LRNAKLASDVMLH
-592 GRESRV
+592 GHATRV
-598 IGVTSALPGE
+598 IGITSALPGE

-614 TNFAAL
+614 VNFAAL
-620 LAVSGKRTLLIDAD
+620 LAVSGRRTLLIDGD
-634 VRRPGLSAMM
+634 LRRPSLGTIM
-644 KPPPQ
+644 KPE
-649 VGLVEVLQGEIPW
+649 VGLIEALTGEITW
-662 MQAIK
+662 NQAVK
-667 TDRRSQLTI
+667 TDRKSQLSI
-676 LPIALRTDDARRHE
+676 LPIAIRPGADRAPH
-690 ANELMSS
+690 ANELISS
-697 VAMKQ
+697 PAMRQ
-702 FIEEARQAYDYV
+702 LIEEARQAFDYV
-714 VVDLPPLGPV
+714 IVDLPPLAPV
-724 VDAKAF
+724 IDAKAF
-730 EPLADG
+730 EPMADG
-736 FLFVIEWGKT
+736 FLFVAEWGKT
-746 STALVRELLAAEHR
+746 PANLVRDLLASEHR
-760 IEGKVLGAILN
+760 IESKILGVVLN
-771 KADMSALP
+771 KTDMDALP
-779 SYSDA
+779 RYSDA
-784 GAAERHRDLYHQYY
+784 GAAEKYRDLYDQYY
-798 VDQV
+798 TDSMKDIARR

>member
-1 MNTAAPVS
+1 
-9 GPLPAGGTTSST
+9 
-21 PERQNGTPMHQRTVP
+21 MHQRTVP
-36 HSVFRREPDPADS
+36 NRSILRREPDPSDS

-60 VRRARLIALSV
+60 VRRARLIGLSV
-71 ALAVTLGITYLV
+71 ALAVALGVTYLV
-83 FATSVYTSLTQILL
+83 FATPVYTSMTQILL

-110 SPQSSQQ
+110 APQSSQQ
-117 VDMRISSAVEILK
+117 VDMRIASAAEILK
-130 SGRLAQRV
+130 SGRLALRV

-149 ILNPPQ
+149 IINPPQ
-155 SPVAVVKGWAKSLT
+155 SPVAIAKGWVKSLT
-169 SSTPAA
+169 SFGSAGPQA

-183 RREKAAATLQQSL
+183 RREKAAAVLQQAL
-196 TVERVG
+196 TVERVS

-215 PQLTAAI
+215 PQLAAAV
-222 TKRFA
+222 TKRYA

-233 QLSANFTATEQA
+233 QLSSNFTATEQA
-245 STWLQERLT
+245 SSWLQERLT

-263 ALEVERYRSENGL
+263 ALEVEQYRAENGL

-311 QFRAIVEQGPD
+311 QFKAIVEQGPD
-322 KAIDNASIP
+322 KAIDNATIP
-331 TQQAGGS
+331 AQGADASG
-338 VLQELRERYNSVVKR
+338 LQELRNRYNSVVKR
-353 AQDIAQNFG
+353 AQDITRNFG
-362 DDHPQAAALLA
+362 ADHPQAIALRA
-373 EKENLAGQIYRELQQ
+373 EKEDLAGQIYRELQQ
-388 LTASFRNEYEV
+388 LTASYRNEYDV
-399 ARSREVSLR
+399 ARSRETSLR
-408 DSIGKV
+408 ESIRKV
-414 AGNNAEANR
+414 AGNNADANR

-443 SYLARFEQASQK
+443 SYLSRFEQASQK

-467 DAGVPTSPSSPKKTL
+467 DAGVPVSPSSPSKTM

-499 FVQELR
+499 FVQEMR
-505 ERTFRLEN
+505 ERAFRLEN
-513 DLRTILGLKPLGY
+513 DVRSILGLKPLGY
-526 LPQVGG
+526 LPLVGG
-532 SRKRKPAI
+532 ASKKRKPATI
-540 TGAKVVKTEPVPGEE
+540 GAKAVKTEPPSGAED

-569 DAPRSAFAET
+569 DAPRSAFTET
-579 LRNARLTSETMLH
+579 LRNAKLAAETMLH
-592 GRESRV
+592 GRQNRV

-644 KPPPQ
+644 KPAPQ
-649 VGLVEVLQGEIPW
+649 TGLVEVLRGELPW
-662 MQAIK
+662 TQAVK

-676 LPIALRTDDARRHE
+676 LPIALHPGETRRHD

-697 VAMKQ
+697 NAMR
-702 FIEEARQAYDYV
+702 ELVDEARQHFDYV
-714 VVDLPPLGPV
+714 VVDLTPLGPV

-736 FLFVIEWGKT
+736 FLFVVEWGRT
-746 STALVRELLAAEHR
+746 SANFVRDLLAAEHR
-760 IEGKVLGAILN
+760 IEGKTLGVILN
-771 KADMSALP
+771 KTDMAAL
-779 SYSDA
+779 SRYSDA
-784 GAAERHRDLYHQYY
+784 GGAEQYRELYEQYY
-798 VDQV
+798 TDSMKGMTG